1 MFLKFPKNSQ
11 ENKGKRVFFLIRL
24 QACCNVIKKE
34 NLVQAFSCGFAKFPQ
49 TFLTEHLKTTA
60 SATFN
65 SNAAAQLSS
74 FSKYSTLT

>member
-24 QACCNVIKKE
+24 QVCCNVIKKE
-34 NLVQAFSCGFAKFPQ
+34 NLVQAFSCGFAKLPQ

-60 SATFN
+60 SATLTLML
-65 SNAAAQLSS
+65 QLSCHH
-74 FSKYSTLT
+74 FQNTVR